1 MLWSRVLLLRNTYLI
16 WCYQLGRNPWKSKN
30 IVSKG
35 PPLGSVWK
43 SKTFPHW
50 SQGGTLGNDVG
61 KKLFLNSNLST
72 IIMKSEMEWWKVS
85 IPEFGIETGY
95 RKGKLLRKP
104 VLCPVAEGP
113 HFPLTN
119 LSLHIGDLLPR
130 WQCDTLQGGS
140 DVRADVVADNS

>member
-72 IIMKSEMEWWKVS
+72 IIVKSKMEWWKINFLSRHFTPFS
-85 IPEFGIETGY
+85 IIIIYLPNTARDY
-95 RKGKLLRKP
+95 KP
-104 VLCPVAEGP
+104 TPVP
-113 HFPLTN
+113 VHYNIITI
-119 LSLHIGDLLPR
+119 IGHYNVHNI
-130 WQCDTLQGGS
+130 DTL
-140 DVRADVVADNS
+140 A